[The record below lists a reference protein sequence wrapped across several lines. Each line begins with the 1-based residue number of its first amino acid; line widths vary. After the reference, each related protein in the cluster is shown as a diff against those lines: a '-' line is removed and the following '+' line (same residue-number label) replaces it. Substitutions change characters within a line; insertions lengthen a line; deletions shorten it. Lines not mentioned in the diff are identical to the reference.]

1 MNIWGI
7 LSIIVSIVLFIVGA
21 VYKID
26 KHINEA
32 IEIKYQQKVAHFM
45 LKKQNQALMEWKINS
60 KLFKENIHDKKQEI
74 ITKIEY
80 IKVKDDSCEAK
91 LEAIQELQNI
101 IYSK

>member
-7 LSIIVSIVLFIVGA
+7 LSIIVIAILFVIGA

-26 KHINEA
+26 EHIDKTIEA
-32 IEIKYQQKVAHFM
+32 QYQQKVADFM
-45 LKKQNQALMEWKINS
+45 LKKQNQALMDWQINT
-60 KLFKENIHDKKQEI
+60 KLFKDSIDNKKQEI

-80 IKVKDDSCEAK
+80 IKVKDDTCEAK

-101 IYSK
+101 IYIK